1 MSQLTKDQVIVVL
14 NNLNMEGRFNE
25 NSSNQY
31 ENINTARIRYTDS
44 LNLSGFQSVNT
55 GNTITIYN
63 AIDENYMVF
72 TPTSSTTPTPLQ
84 FTQNVSSTDDN
95 LKTTLNN
102 LYKTTILFDS
112 TLYNSISGSI
122 TLYYYNAGTSSI
134 VSQIFVMTTEEP
146 AVNEFKQET
155 NANTTATNLSNVIN
169 NHSAFTSI
177 IDVDKN
183 RIEIYTSSLNPI
195 NISSNNSLTDLEGII
210 VNNFYKVFINDIVS
224 VSIPNEIIIQQKTSK
239 KFQNNSTT
247 FDDTTFDDTT
257 LSISNFIIENSQ
269 INESAISSETIG
281 TYQLLSKIM
290 TDISFIKNK
299 ILENSINI
307 QNTLST
313 NYVNSSE
320 FINFDSI
327 KISNLQSV
335 NNKTRGG
342 LLATTD
348 SDTAKPLIF
357 LSSSSDKTVTNKYSE
372 DAIFEMLKV
381 LYYEILKFS
390 KNITVNNLNAGLS
403 EIPISISSISIS
415 PEPSQAPLRNIVST
429 LNNLNINGTISETND
444 ITTAIHSNSIGLI
457 QLINAMIIEINL
469 IKLSIQNTERDLLNA
484 IKTNDLSNITTATKE
499 AINNTLKVRG
509 NYSYDISNSI
519 TNNIKPSIYT
529 SGYSEDAV
537 FSFFSCISYELMK
550 LLNCNDNSNNNSE
563 TGFAGLEVIP
573 ASVEDI

>member
-44 LNLSGFQSVNT
+44 LNLSGSQSVNT

-63 AIDENYMVF
+63 AIDENYMEF
-72 TPTSSTTPTPLQ
+72 TPTNSTSPTLLQ

-134 VSQIFVMTTEEP
+134 DSQIFVMTTAEVP
-146 AVNEFKQET
+146 AVNEFKKET

-183 RIEIYTSSLNPI
+183 KIEIYTSSPSPI

-224 VSIPNEIIIQQKTSK
+224 DSIPNEIIIQQKTSK
-239 KFQNNSTT
+239 KFQNNS
-247 FDDTTFDDTT
+247 TTFDDTT

-320 FINFDSI
+320 FIDFNSS
-327 KISNLQSV
+327 KISNFQSV
-335 NNKTRGG
+335 NDKSRGG
-342 LLATTD
+342 LLETTTD
-348 SDTAKPLIF
+348 DTTAKPLIF
-357 LSSSSDKTVTNKYSE
+357 SSTNSNNTVTNKYSE

-390 KNITVNNLNAGLS
+390 KNITVSNLNAGLS
-403 EIPISISSISIS
+403 VIPISISSISITS
-415 PEPSQAPLRNIVST
+415 EPSQAPLRNIVST

-444 ITTAIHSNSIGLI
+444 IATAIPSNSIGLI

>member
-31 ENINTARIRYTDS
+31 ENINTARIRYADS
-44 LNLSGFQSVNT
+44 LNLSGSQSVNT

-63 AIDENYMVF
+63 AIDENYMEF
-72 TPTSSTTPTPLQ
+72 TPTNSTSPTPLQ
-84 FTQNVSSTDDN
+84 FTQNTSSTSTN
-95 LKTTLNN
+95 LINTLNN

-112 TLYNSISGSI
+112 TLYTSISGSI

-134 VSQIFVMTTEEP
+134 DSQNFVMTTAEVP
-146 AVNEFKQET
+146 AVNEFKKET
-155 NANTTATNLSNVIN
+155 NANTTATNLWNVIN

-183 RIEIYTSSLNPI
+183 KIEIYTSSPSSI
-195 NISSNNSLTDLEGII
+195 NISSNNSINILQGII

-224 VSIPNEIIIQQKTSK
+224 DSIPNEIIIKQKTSK
-239 KFQNNSTT
+239 KFQNNS
-247 FDDTTFDDTT
+247 TTFDDTT

-299 ILENSINI
+299 IINNSISI

-313 NYVNSSE
+313 NYDNSSE
-320 FINFDSI
+320 FIDFNSS
-327 KISNLQSV
+327 KISNFQSV
-335 NNKTRGG
+335 NDKSRGG
-342 LLATTD
+342 LLETTTLD
-348 SDTAKPLIF
+348 DTTAKPLIF
-357 LSSSSDKTVTNKYSE
+357 SSTNSDNTVTNKYSE
-372 DAIFEMLKV
+372 DAMFVMLKV

-390 KNITVNNLNAGLS
+390 KNITVSNLNAGLS
-403 EIPISISSISIS
+403 VIPISISSISIT

-444 ITTAIHSNSIGLI
+444 IATAIPSNSIGLI

-550 LLNCNDNSNNNSE
+550 LLNCNNNSNNDGE
-563 TGFAGLEVIP
+563 TGFAGLEEIP
-573 ASVEDI
+573 SSVEDI

>member
-44 LNLSGFQSVNT
+44 LNLSGSQSVNT

-63 AIDENYMVF
+63 AIDENYMEF
-72 TPTSSTTPTPLQ
+72 TPTSSTSPTPLQ
-84 FTQNVSSTDDN
+84 FTQNTSSTSTN
-95 LKTTLNN
+95 LINTLNN

-112 TLYNSISGSI
+112 TLYTSISGSI

-134 VSQIFVMTTEEP
+134 DSQNFVMTTAEVP
-146 AVNEFKQET
+146 AVNEFKKET
-155 NANTTATNLSNVIN
+155 NANTTATNLWNVIN

-183 RIEIYTSSLNPI
+183 KIEIYTSSPSSI
-195 NISSNNSLTDLEGII
+195 NISSNNSINILQGII

-224 VSIPNEIIIQQKTSK
+224 DSIPNEIIIKQKTSK
-239 KFQNNSTT
+239 KFQNNS
-247 FDDTTFDDTT
+247 TTFDDTT

-299 ILENSINI
+299 IINNSISI

-313 NYVNSSE
+313 NYDNSSE
-320 FINFDSI
+320 FIDFNSS
-327 KISNLQSV
+327 KISNFQSV
-335 NNKTRGG
+335 NDKSRGG
-342 LLATTD
+342 LLETTTLD
-348 SDTAKPLIF
+348 DTTAKPLIF
-357 LSSSSDKTVTNKYSE
+357 SSTNSDNTVTNKYSE
-372 DAIFEMLKV
+372 DAMFVMLKV

-390 KNITVNNLNAGLS
+390 KNITVSNLNAGLS
-403 EIPISISSISIS
+403 VIPISISSISIT

-444 ITTAIHSNSIGLI
+444 IATAIPSNSIGLI

-550 LLNCNDNSNNNSE
+550 LLNCNNNSNNDGE
-563 TGFAGLEVIP
+563 TGFAGLEEIP

>member
-31 ENINTARIRYTDS
+31 ENINTARIRYTNS
-44 LNLSGFQSVNT
+44 LNLSGSQSVNT

-63 AIDENYMVF
+63 AIDENNIIFV
-72 TPTSSTTPTPLQ
+72 PTSSTSPTPLQ
-84 FTQNVSSTDDN
+84 FTQDGTSTANN
-95 LKTTLNN
+95 LITTLNN

-122 TLYYYNAGTSSI
+122 TLYYYNAETSSI
-134 VSQIFVMTTEEP
+134 DSQNFVMTTAQLP
-146 AVNEFKQET
+146 DANEFRKDT
-155 NANTTATNLSNVIN
+155 DANTTAENLSTVIN
-169 NHSAFTSI
+169 NHEAFTSI
-177 IDVDKN
+177 IDIDKN
-183 RIEIYTSSLNPI
+183 RIEIYTSSPSPI
-195 NISSNNSLTDLEGII
+195 NISSNNSINILQGII
-210 VNNFYKVFINDIVS
+210 VNNFYKVFINNIVLD
-224 VSIPNEIIIQQKTSK
+224 SIPNEIIIKQKTSK

-247 FDDTTFDDTT
+247 FDDTT
-257 LSISNFIIENSQ
+257 LSISNFIIEDSQ

-307 QNTLST
+307 QYTLST
-313 NYVNSSE
+313 GYNSLYE
-320 FINFDSI
+320 FINFDSL

-335 NNKTRGG
+335 NDKTRGD
-342 LLATTD
+342 LLETIN
-348 SDTAKPLIF
+348 SNTAKPLIF
-357 LSSSSDKTVTNKYSE
+357 SSTSSDNTVTNKYSE
-372 DAIFEMLKV
+372 DAMFEMLKV

-403 EIPISISSISIS
+403 DIPSSISSISIT
-415 PEPSQAPLRNIVST
+415 PEPSQVPLRNIAST
-429 LNNLNINGTISETND
+429 LNNLNKEGTISETND
-444 ITTAIHSNSIGLI
+444 IATAIPSNSIGLI

-469 IKLSIQNTERDLLNA
+469 IKLSIQNIEKNLLDA
-484 IKTNDLSNITTATKE
+484 IKTNDLSNINLASKQS
-499 AINNTLKVRG
+499 INNILKARG

-519 TNNIKPSIYT
+519 TNNIKPLIYT
-529 SGYSEDAV
+529 GGYSEDAV
-537 FSFFSCISYELMK
+537 FGFFSCISYELMK
-550 LLNCNDNSNNNSE
+550 LLNCNDNSNNNNA
-563 TGFAGLEVIP
+563 TGFAGIVEIP

>member
-44 LNLSGFQSVNT
+44 LNLSGTQSVNT

-63 AIDENYMVF
+63 AIDENNIIFV
-72 TPTSSTTPTPLQ
+72 PTSSTSPTPLQ
-84 FTQNVSSTDDN
+84 FTQDGTSTANN
-95 LKTTLNN
+95 LITTLNN

-112 TLYNSISGSI
+112 TLYNSSSGSI
-122 TLYYYNAGTSSI
+122 TLYYYNAGSSSI
-134 VSQIFVMTTEEP
+134 VSEDFDMTTNEP
-146 AVNEFKQET
+146 SGNQFKKET

-183 RIEIYTSSLNPI
+183 KIEIYTSSPI

-210 VNNFYKVFINDIVS
+210 VNNFYKVFINNIVS
-224 VSIPNEIIIQQKTSK
+224 DSIPNEIIIKQKTSK
-239 KFQNNSTT
+239 KFQNNS
-247 FDDTTFDDTT
+247 TTFDDTT

-269 INESAISSETIG
+269 INESAISSESIG

-290 TDISFIKNK
+290 TDISFIKSEIIN
-299 ILENSINI
+299 NSISI
-307 QNTLST
+307 QNILSAE
-313 NYVNSSE
+313 YDSSSE
-320 FINFDSI
+320 FITFTSLR
-327 KISNLQSV
+327 ISNFQSV
-335 NNKTRGG
+335 NDKTRGD
-342 LLATTD
+342 LLETTD
-348 SDTAKPLIF
+348 STTAKPLIF
-357 LSSSSDKTVTNKYSE
+357 SSTSSDNTVSNKYSE
-372 DAIFEMLKV
+372 DAIFEILKV

-390 KNITVNNLNAGLS
+390 KNITVNNLNAGFS
-403 EIPISISSISIS
+403 AIPSSISSISIT
-415 PEPSQAPLRNIVST
+415 PEPSQAPLRNIAST
-429 LNNLNINGTISETND
+429 LNNLNKEGTISETND
-444 ITTAIHSNSIGLI
+444 IATAIPSNSIGLI
-457 QLINAMIIEINL
+457 QLINEMIMEINL

-484 IKTNDLSNITTATKE
+484 IKTNDLSNISSNLATKE

-509 NYSYDISNSI
+509 NYSYDISNNI

-529 SGYSEDAV
+529 GGYSEDAV
-537 FSFFSCISYELMK
+537 FGFFSCISYELMK
-550 LLNCNDNSNNNSE
+550 LLNCNNNSNNNS
-563 TGFAGLEVIP
+563 TIGFAGIEDIP

>member
-44 LNLSGFQSVNT
+44 LNLSGSQSVNT

-63 AIDENYMVF
+63 AIDENYMEF
-72 TPTSSTTPTPLQ
+72 TPTNSTSPTLLQ

-134 VSQIFVMTTEEP
+134 DSQIFVMTTAEVP
-146 AVNEFKQET
+146 AVNEFKKET

-183 RIEIYTSSLNPI
+183 KIEIYTSSPSPI

-224 VSIPNEIIIQQKTSK
+224 DSIPNEIIIQQKTSK
-239 KFQNNSTT
+239 KFQNNS
-247 FDDTTFDDTT
+247 TTFDDTT

-320 FINFDSI
+320 FIDFNSS
-327 KISNLQSV
+327 KISNFQSV
-335 NNKTRGG
+335 NDKSRGG
-342 LLATTD
+342 LLETTTD
-348 SDTAKPLIF
+348 DTTAKPLIF
-357 LSSSSDKTVTNKYSE
+357 SSTSSDNTVTNKYSE
-372 DAIFEMLKV
+372 DAMFVMLKV

-390 KNITVNNLNAGLS
+390 KNITVSNLNAGLS
-403 EIPISISSISIS
+403 VIPISISSISITS
-415 PEPSQAPLRNIVST
+415 EPSQAPLRNIVST

-444 ITTAIHSNSIGLI
+444 IATAIPSNSIGLI

>member
-84 FTQNVSSTDDN
+84 FTQNESLTANN
-95 LKTTLNN
+95 LIATLNN

-112 TLYNSISGSI
+112 TLYTSSTGGSI
-122 TLYYYNAGTSSI
+122 TLYYYNEDSSSI
-134 VSQIFVMTTEEP
+134 DSQNFVMTDGEP
-146 AVNEFKQET
+146 NESEFKKDT
-155 NANTTATNLSNVIN
+155 DANTTATNLSNVIN
-169 NHSAFTSI
+169 NHNAFTSI

-183 RIEIYTSSLNPI
+183 KIEIYTSSPSPI
-195 NISSNNSLTDLEGII
+195 NISSNNSINILQGII
-210 VNNFYKVFINDIVS
+210 VNNFYKVFINNIVYDPLS
-224 VSIPNEIIIQQKTSK
+224 NEIIIKQKTSK
-239 KFQNNSTT
+239 KFQNNS
-247 FDDTTFDDTT
+247 TTFDDTT

-290 TDISFIKNK
+290 TDISFIKSEIIN
-299 ILENSINI
+299 NSINI
-307 QNTLST
+307 QNILSAE
-313 NYVNSSE
+313 YDISSE
-320 FINFDSI
+320 FITFTSLR
-327 KISNLQSV
+327 ISNFQSV
-335 NNKTRGG
+335 NDKSRGD
-342 LLATTD
+342 LLETTD
-348 SDTAKPLIF
+348 DTTAKPLIF
-357 LSSSSDKTVTNKYSE
+357 SSTNSDNTVTNKYSE

-390 KNITVNNLNAGLS
+390 KNITVSNLNAGLS
-403 EIPISISSISIS
+403 VIPISISSISII
-415 PEPSQAPLRNIVST
+415 PEQAPLRNIAST
-429 LNNLNINGTISETND
+429 LNNLNKEGTISETNN
-444 ITTAIHSNSIGLI
+444 IATAIPSDTIGLI
-457 QLINAMIIEINL
+457 QLINEIIIEINL
-469 IKLSIQNTERDLLNA
+469 IKLSIQNTEKNLLNA
-484 IKTNDLSNITTATKE
+484 IKTNDLTNITTATKE

-550 LLNCNDNSNNNSE
+550 LLNCNNNSNNNSE
-563 TGFAGLEVIP
+563 SGFAGLKEIP

>member
-44 LNLSGFQSVNT
+44 LNLSGTQSVNT

-63 AIDENYMVF
+63 AIDENNIIFV
-72 TPTSSTTPTPLQ
+72 PTSSTSPTPLQ
-84 FTQNVSSTDDN
+84 FTQDGTSTANN
-95 LKTTLNN
+95 LITTLNN

-112 TLYNSISGSI
+112 TLYNSSSGSI
-122 TLYYYNAGTSSI
+122 TLYYYNAGSSSI
-134 VSQIFVMTTEEP
+134 DSQNFVMTTNEP
-146 AVNEFKQET
+146 SGNQFKKET

-183 RIEIYTSSLNPI
+183 KIEIYTSSPDPI
-195 NISSNNSLTDLEGII
+195 NISSNNSISLLQGII

-224 VSIPNEIIIQQKTSK
+224 DSISNEIIIQQKTSK

-247 FDDTTFDDTT
+247 FDNTT

-269 INESAISSETIG
+269 INESAISSESIG

-307 QNTLST
+307 QYNLST
-313 NYVNSSE
+313 GYNSLSE
-320 FINFDSI
+320 FINFGSLN
-327 KISNLQSV
+327 ISNLQSI
-335 NNKTRGG
+335 NDKTRGD
-342 LLATTD
+342 LLETTD
-348 SDTAKPLIF
+348 STNAKPLIF
-357 LSSSSDKTVTNKYSE
+357 SSKSSDNTVNNKYSE
-372 DAIFEMLKV
+372 DAMFEMLKV

-390 KNITVNNLNAGLS
+390 KNITVNNLNAGFS
-403 EIPISISSISIS
+403 AIPSSISSISIT
-415 PEPSQAPLRNIVST
+415 PEPSQVPLRNIAST
-429 LNNLNINGTISETND
+429 LNNLNKEGTISETSND
-444 ITTAIHSNSIGLI
+444 ITTAIPSNSIGLI
-457 QLINAMIIEINL
+457 QLINEMIMEINL
-469 IKLSIQNTERDLLNA
+469 IKLSIQNIEKNLLNA
-484 IKTNDLSNITTATKE
+484 IKTNDLSNINLASKQ
-499 AINNTLKVRG
+499 AINNILKVRG
-509 NYSYDISNSI
+509 NYSYDISNNNNI

-529 SGYSEDAV
+529 GGYSEDAV
-537 FSFFSCISYELMK
+537 FGFFSCISYELMK
-550 LLNCNDNSNNNSE
+550 LLNCNNNSNNNS
-563 TGFAGLEVIP
+563 TIGFAGIEDIP